1 MVLLTI
7 IDNKMM
13 GVRAFLANSEVNLVP
28 ICFYLLGHGKLSL
41 YKLDIW
47 SISSSSTVCNRQSQI
62 CLEAN

>member
-28 ICFYLLGHGKLSL
+28 ICFYLLGL
-41 YKLDIW
+41 
-47 SISSSSTVCNRQSQI
+47 R
-62 CLEAN
+62 CLRVRVLLIVYPYTD